1 MENNNTSII
10 VKNYHKKH
18 PEDIPQNTII
28 EFFSF
33 CGPIKTY
40 AVMQESNGSYTAIIT
55 FESPAAAQV
64 SLLLSTAEIGL
75 EGEPITVSILPDSQK
90 PPVEYTSLTP
100 PGSLPAA
107 PVGPS
112 SYTDVI
118 HSLIQKGYK
127 LKADVLELAKQAE
140 PKVKEALHT
149 AGATVST
156 TGQVA
161 YDVTQY
167 KLHQLSEATTEAA
180 QVATAT
186 VSSYVSAKTSQPPS
200 SETGAVENTGFIGDK
215 IKQAGEAVVNTGQV
229 TIDVTTNKLK
239 EVSAAVSNT
248 SQVAMDVTST
258 AIHQAGESVAQKSQ
272 VAMDALKQAGEAVV
286 NSGQV
291 AVDVTSNAFKE
302 AGDATTNAIQQS
314 GAVDAIK
321 QAGETILN
329 SSQSAY
335 EVTTSAIQQAGAAV
349 VNTGQVAVDV
359 TSNVLHQAGTVVANT
374 GQVAVDV
381 TSNVLHQAGA
391 AVVTTGQV
399 AIDVTKNA
407 IQQSSD
413 VVVDVVK
420 QAAATV
426 LWTGQV
432 AVDITSNTIS
442 TVINSLSPRT

>member
-1 MENNNTSII
+1 MENINTSII

-33 CGPIKTY
+33 CGPIKSY
-40 AVMQESNGSYTAIIT
+40 AVMQESNGSHTAIIT

-90 PPVEYTSLTP
+90 PSLEYTSITP
-100 PGSLPAA
+100 PDSLPP
-107 PVGPS
+107 PVEPR

-118 HSLIQKGYK
+118 NSLIQKGYK

-140 PKVKEALHT
+140 PKVKEALQT

-161 YDVTQY
+161 YDVTQH

-186 VSSYVSAKTSQPPS
+186 VSSYVTAKTSQPPS
-200 SETGAVENTGFIGDK
+200 SETGAVENTGVIGDK

-229 TIDVTTNKLK
+229 TIDITTNKLK
-239 EVSAAVSNT
+239 EVSAAVANT

-258 AIHQAGESVAQKSQ
+258 AIHQAGESVSQKSQ
-272 VAMDALKQAGEAVV
+272 EAMDALKQAGEAIV
-286 NSGQV
+286 NTGQV

-302 AGDATTNAIQQS
+302 AGDATTNVIQQS

-335 EVTTSAIQQAGAAV
+335 EVTTSAIQQAGAAM

-359 TSNVLHQAGTVVANT
+359 TSNVLHQAGAAVVNT

-391 AVVTTGQV
+391 AVVTSGQV

-413 VVVDVVK
+413 VVVDAVK

-432 AVDITSNTIS
+432 AVDVTSNTIS